1 MITIEGFVL
10 VGGRSS
16 RMGRDKASL
25 RIGGKTLVERAATT
39 LSQVS
44 TRVAV
49 VGDVVATTVSWKVV
63 PDVPSGTIA
72 RGSIVGLYSALYHS
86 KADWSA
92 ILACDLPFASSELFL
107 YLISQIPTTD
117 DNVGALLLEQPD
129 GRLQPLCGLY
139 RP

>member
-1 MITIEGFVL
+1 M
-10 VGGRSS
+10 
-16 RMGRDKASL
+16 
-25 RIGGKTLVERAATT
+25 
-39 LSQVS
+39 
-44 TRVAV
+44 
-49 VGDVVATTVSWKVV
+49 

-139 RP
+139 RPARCLSPLEIM